1 MKRWAGVL
9 LGVVLAVVVV
19 AVTTGGG
26 GSRLPSGRFGSLI
39 SCLRSHPSLSVQS
52 GSGAPIGPR
61 TTEIQVAGNF
71 HGGLLAGFNASG
83 TSYVAPVGTDGMTTG
98 EYAAIEGCLT

>member
-39 SCLRSHPSLSVQS
+39 GCLQSHPSLSVQGPS
-52 GSGAPIGPR
+52 GGAIGPR
-61 TTEIQVAGNF
+61 TSSVVVWGQF
-71 HGGLLAGFNASG
+71 HGGELAGFSASG
-83 TSYVAPVGTDGMTTG
+83 SSYVAPVGTDGMTVG
-98 EYAAIEGCLT
+98 ERRAIEGCLS